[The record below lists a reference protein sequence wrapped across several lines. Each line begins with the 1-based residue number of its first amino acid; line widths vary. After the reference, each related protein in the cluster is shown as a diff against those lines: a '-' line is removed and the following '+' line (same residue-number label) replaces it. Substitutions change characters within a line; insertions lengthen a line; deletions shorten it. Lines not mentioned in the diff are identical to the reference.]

1 MQAAVLYGDRDIRV
15 GTWADPEIQP
25 TEVLV
30 RSAYAGLCGTDLH
43 IFRGE
48 FKRRVSCPAVQGHEF
63 GGVVEEV
70 GAYVTNLRPGDRVA
84 VDPIISC
91 HACPACL
98 SGRIN
103 ACRSLRLLGVD
114 LPGGFAQY
122 VAAPA
127 SHVYRLPDNLPL
139 SQSPMVE
146 VYGLGHHILTRGQVQ
161 PGETVVLLG
170 AGKLGL
176 AVLDVLCH
184 SASPAMAIVVDVQPH
199 RLEIARR
206 LGAEHVID
214 ATQGD
219 VEQRVRELT
228 GGEGAD
234 CVIECVGHCH
244 PVAGQEAPIALAVKL
259 VRTAGRIVIAGLGE
273 ELTPVHF
280 KTLVIKEAQ
289 LIASR
294 VTLGEFPRAL
304 RLLGKGL
311 LHPELLITD
320 EIPMRDVA
328 AAFRRLDEEDPRTVK
343 MVLDVQ
349 AM

>member
-1 MQAAVLYGDRDIRV
+1 MKAGVLYGDRQIRV
-15 GTWADPEIQP
+15 GNVPDPGMGP
-25 TEVLV
+25 TDVLV

-48 FKRRVSCPAVQGHEF
+48 FRARVSYPAVQGHEF
-63 GGVVEEV
+63 GGIVEEV
-70 GAYVTNLRPGDRVA
+70 GRDVKGIRRGDSVA

-103 ACRSLRLLGVD
+103 ACRTLKLLGVD
-114 LPGGFAQY
+114 MPGGFAEY

-127 SHVYRLPDNLPL
+127 SHVYPLPDNVPL
-139 SQSPMVE
+139 GHVSMVE
-146 VYGLGHHILTRGQVQ
+146 VYGLGQHILNRGQVQ
-161 PGETVVLLG
+161 PGETVVILG

-184 SASPAMAIVVDVQPH
+184 SASPGSAIIVDVHPS
-199 RLEIARR
+199 RLAIARK
-206 LGAEHVID
+206 LGAEHVLD
-214 ATQGD
+214 ATATD
-219 VEQRVRELT
+219 PVERVMELT

-234 CVIECVGHCH
+234 CVIECVGHWH
-244 PVAGQEAPIALAVKL
+244 PVPGQEPPVAQAVRM
-259 VRTAGRIVIAGLGE
+259 VRTAGRIVTAGLGE
-273 ELTPVHF
+273 APSPVHF

-289 LIASR
+289 IIASR

-304 RLLGKGL
+304 RLLGRGL
-311 LHPELLITD
+311 LHPRLLITD
-320 EIPMRDVA
+320 QIPMRDVGK
-328 AAFRRLDEEDPRTVK
+328 AFARLDAEDPETIK

-349 AM
+349 EM

>member
-1 MQAAVLYGDRDIRV
+1 
-15 GTWADPEIQP
+15 
-25 TEVLV
+25 
-30 RSAYAGLCGTDLH
+30 
-43 IFRGE
+43 
-48 FKRRVSCPAVQGHEF
+48 VQGHEF
-63 GGVVEEV
+63 GGVIEEV
-70 GAYVTNLRPGDRVA
+70 GAEVRGLRRGDRVA
-84 VDPIISC
+84 VDPILSC

-103 ACRSLRLLGVD
+103 ACRTLRLLGVD
-114 LPGGFAQY
+114 VPGGFGQY

-127 SHVYRLPDNLPL
+127 SHVFVLPDNVPL
-139 SQSPMVE
+139 TQASMVE

-161 PGETVVLLG
+161 PGETVLLLG

-184 SASPAMAIVVDVQPH
+184 GASPAMTIVVDVQPT
-199 RLEIARR
+199 RLEIARK
-206 LGAEHVID
+206 LGADHVID
-214 ATQGD
+214 ATKAD
-219 VEQRVRELT
+219 VEERVRELT
-228 GGEGAD
+228 HGEGVD
-234 CVIECVGHCH
+234 CVIECVGHWH
-244 PVAGQEAPIALAVKL
+244 PVAGQEPPVAQAVKL
-259 VRTAGRIVIAGLGE
+259 VRTAGRIVVAGLAE
-273 ELTPVHF
+273 ELTPVHV

-320 EIPMRDVA
+320 QIPMRDVA
-328 AAFRRLDEEDPRTVK
+328 IAFRRLDEEDANTIK

-349 AM
+349 AF